1 MSGGGNVDIEIGLTE
16 RTGDL
21 RVQIGVPVGAWCFGI
36 ILSGSVADQS
46 AEWNQD
52 KK

>member
-1 MSGGGNVDIEIGLTE
+1 MSGGGNIHIEIGLAE

-36 ILSGSVADQS
+36 VLSRGMAGQS
-46 AEWNQD
+46 TERHQD